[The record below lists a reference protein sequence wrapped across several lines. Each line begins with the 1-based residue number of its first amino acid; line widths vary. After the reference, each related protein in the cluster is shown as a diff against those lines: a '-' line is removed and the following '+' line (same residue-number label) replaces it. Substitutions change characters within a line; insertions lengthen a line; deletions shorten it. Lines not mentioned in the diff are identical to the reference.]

1 MTEAAHDRGATAHR
15 TPRARALARA
25 RGRVRRLPRWWP
37 LPAGI
42 LLGVVAGGSY
52 GFTATPQYTA
62 TSYVIAVPADKADPV
77 SALGFAQAY
86 SRVATQIAVLAD
98 AQVAAG
104 VPVSTLRSSVRAETS
119 PDAPM
124 VSISAQSASPTRARA
139 MADAVARALATEANH
154 TKDDTHVE
162 LLRFTRAVKPTEPSS
177 ASPGLTTLVG
187 TCAGGLLGGLALLLR
202 PRREAGQSGGAATVP
217 APADRTHPAAEPVR
231 GGA

>member
-1 MTEAAHDRGATAHR
+1 MTEAAQDRKTSPAPFPRIGAATR
-15 TPRARALARA
+15 KP
-25 RGRVRRLPRWWP
+25 PRWWP

-42 LLGVVAGGSY
+42 LLGALAGGAY
-52 GFTATPQYTA
+52 GLVSTPQYTA
-62 TSYVIAVPADKADPV
+62 TSYVIAVPTEKADPM

-86 SRVATQIAVLAD
+86 SRVATQVAVLSD

-104 VPVSTLRSSVRAETS
+104 VPIGTLQSDVRAETS

-124 VSISAQSASPTRARA
+124 VSISASSDEPAQAVA
-139 MADAVARALATEANH
+139 MANAVARALTTNASH

-177 ASPGLTTLVG
+177 ASAALTTLVG

-202 PRREAGQSGGAATVP
+202 PRREVEPATATVP
-217 APADRTHPAAEPVR
+217 A
-231 GGA
+231 